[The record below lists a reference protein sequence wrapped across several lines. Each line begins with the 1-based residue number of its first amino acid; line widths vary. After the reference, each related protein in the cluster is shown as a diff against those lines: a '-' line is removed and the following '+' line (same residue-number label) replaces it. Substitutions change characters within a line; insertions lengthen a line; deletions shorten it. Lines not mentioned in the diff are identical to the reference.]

1 MAKSKSRRGAT
12 INPTVK
18 PKQSIVW
25 QNVGRYIAIIA
36 SFIVVVTILIHT
48 RQSQILPITRVSIEG
63 VFKHIEKAV
72 LVDVVKPHTTGSFLS
87 VDVDKISDAA
97 EALPW
102 IRQVQVSRVWPDG
115 IHLIVQEQEPVARWH
130 QSGYVNNAGE
140 LFPESKQKVVQAMPV
155 LTGPED
161 SEQLLTQ
168 RYLTMNEALK
178 PIGLAVQTLTMNDR
192 RAWQLTLN
200 NKIKVVLG
208 RADSEQRFQRFL
220 QVYKHNLQKYR
231 SHIAELDMRYPNG
244 LSVIWKASQK
254 PDFIGIT
261 S

>member
-1 MAKSKSRRGAT
+1 MAKSRRGAT
-12 INPTVK
+12 RNPVVK
-18 PKQSIVW
+18 PKQPIVW
-25 QNVGRYIAIIA
+25 QNVGRYIAIVVG
-36 SFIVVVTILIHT
+36 FILVAAMLIYT

-63 VFKHIEKAV
+63 EFKHVEKAV
-72 LVDVVKPHTTGSFLS
+72 LVDVIKPHTTGSFLS
-87 VDVDKISDAA
+87 VNVDKISDAA

-115 IHLIVQEQEPVARWH
+115 LHLIVQEQEPVARWH
-130 QSGYVNNAGE
+130 QAGYVNNAGE
-140 LFPESKQKVVQAMPV
+140 LFPESKQKVDQSMP
-155 LTGPED
+155 LLKGPED

-168 RYLTMNEALK
+168 RYLTMNKALK
-178 PIGLAVQTLTMNDR
+178 PLGLAVQTLTMNDR

-220 QVYKHNLQKYR
+220 QVYKHNLQQYQT
-231 SHIAELDMRYPNG
+231 HIAEMDMRYPNG
-244 LSVIWKASQK
+244 LSVIWKAGQK
-254 PDFIGIT
+254 PDFKGTI